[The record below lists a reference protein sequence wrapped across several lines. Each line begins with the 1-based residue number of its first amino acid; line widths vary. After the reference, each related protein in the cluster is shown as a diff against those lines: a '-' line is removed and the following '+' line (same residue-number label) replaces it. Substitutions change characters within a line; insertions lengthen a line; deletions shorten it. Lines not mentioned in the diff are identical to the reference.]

1 MYGLQL
7 FSRPTPNHS
16 APSLFAPG
24 RRAPGERAQPRTP
37 NPDPAP
43 HPAPLPQHD
52 QLGAGA
58 VRVGRRPLARETQIV
73 AFAACIVCGTTNN
86 ARSQLDHRLRQ
97 GPARH
102 TSGSSA
108 GQQRAAAPQAR
119 GGAPQAEGTAPS
131 PPHTGRLGPSMRIPH
146 QLHSSCQLSALG
158 CKQLAGPGLGASFL
172 SATACTHGG
181 HGDERSL
188 RASGQGRWHG

>member
-1 MYGLQL
+1 MRSRSWYCPWISPQIWIGASSSSSPGWLMRTFL
-7 FSRPTPNHS
+7 LSTTMNSTSSLVSCTVVPGFLSRTASSFSMITSHFS
-16 APSLFAPG
+16 SVMFG
-24 RRAPGERAQPRTP
+24 SE
-37 NPDPAP
+37 
-43 HPAPLPQHD
+43 LP
-52 QLGAGA
+52 
-58 VRVGRRPLARETQIV
+58 
-73 AFAACIVCGTTNN
+73 
-86 ARSQLDHRLRQ
+86 RLRQ

-158 CKQLAGPGLGASFL
+158 CKQLAVRRLIK
-172 SATACTHGG
+172 
-181 HGDERSL
+181 RV
-188 RASGQGRWHG
+188 